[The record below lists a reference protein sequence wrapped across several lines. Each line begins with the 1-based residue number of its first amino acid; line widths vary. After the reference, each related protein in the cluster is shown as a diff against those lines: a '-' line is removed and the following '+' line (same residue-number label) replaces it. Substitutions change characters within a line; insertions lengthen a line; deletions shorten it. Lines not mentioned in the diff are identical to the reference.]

1 MICTPKETVKRTGQ
15 FSTLQKTLSDVR
27 ESNMRLQEKLNVVQL
42 EVKALKNKYGVV
54 DEKKEEK

>member
-1 MICTPKETVKRTGQ
+1 
-15 FSTLQKTLSDVR
+15 
-27 ESNMRLQEKLNVVQL
+27 MRLQEKLNVVQL